1 MSERTR
7 VVPVWG
13 LAPLLLL
20 LSACQTLPPR
30 VPAVAGA
37 EPPEQVFAARQV
49 RIAGIGAWTL
59 RGRGAVSADGRGWS
73 GGLHWRQQGPLMDLR
88 FIAPLGAGT
97 LRLTGT
103 DEAMRVRGSDG
114 TDFITADPAAHLSAT
129 IGAPLPVSALRWWV
143 LGVPD
148 PGSGGHEVELDI
160 AGRPTIMQQAGWRV
174 EYDRYV
180 ELDTVQLAS
189 RVTAVN
195 GDLRMRF
202 MIEDWDAGEGDDR

>member
-13 LAPLLLL
+13 LTPLLLL

-30 VPAVAGA
+30 VPAVAGT
-37 EPPEQVFAARQV
+37 EPPEQVYAIRQAHV
-49 RIAGIGAWTL
+49 ADIGSWTL

-73 GGLHWRQQGPLMDLR
+73 GALHWRQQGAMMDLR

-103 DEAMRVRGSDG
+103 DAAMRVRGSDG
-114 TDFITADPAAHLSAT
+114 TDFTTVDPTAHLAAT
-129 IGAPLPVSALRWWV
+129 IGAPLPVAALRWWV

-148 PGSGGHEVELDI
+148 PGSGAHAVELDV
-160 AGRPTIMQQAGWRV
+160 AGRPTTMRQAGWTV
-174 EYDRYV
+174 EYERYV
-180 ELDTVQLAS
+180 ELDAVQLAS

-202 MIEDWDAGEGDDR
+202 MIEDWAAGDGDG